1 MRKEPPPLLGCRPNP
16 LPTLAYTHYT
26 PEERNHHS
34 PAVSEFVFLLPTQNT
49 TTRGEEEE
57 TGIPSPVGRTKW
69 AGGKLYRRI
78 TPLLF
83 HILVRTDYRRARSSY
98 QSGFWFQK
106 PGSNSPVL
114 FWVFFFFF
122 PSSIG
127 HPVPTKG
134 VEDDVTSLIYLMNW
148 IARLHFVHL
157 SANGLCTFFFC
168 FLFCNQDGHVQ
179 CTKEIC
185 PSTDDCYV
193 VLQQNKSAAKCCQ
206 VCKGT

>member
-1 MRKEPPPLLGCRPNP
+1 M
-16 LPTLAYTHYT
+16 
-26 PEERNHHS
+26 
-34 PAVSEFVFLLPTQNT
+34 SEFVFLLPTQNT
-49 TTRGEEEE
+49 TTRRGEEEE

-114 FWVFFFFF
+114 FWVFFFF

-157 SANGLCTFFFC
+157 SANGLCTFFFV
-168 FLFCNQDGHVQ
+168 FFFCNQDGHVQ

>member
-49 TTRGEEEE
+49 TRRGEEEE

-69 AGGKLYRRI
+69 AGGKLCRRI

-122 PSSIG
+122 FRR
-127 HPVPTKG
+127 
-134 VEDDVTSLIYLMNW
+134 
-148 IARLHFVHL
+148 RL
-157 SANGLCTFFFC
+157 AIRCR
-168 FLFCNQDGHVQ
+168 Q
-179 CTKEIC
+179 KELRMMLLLLYI
-185 PSTDDCYV
+185 
-193 VLQQNKSAAKCCQ
+193 
-206 VCKGT
+206 

>member
-1 MRKEPPPLLGCRPNP
+1 M
-16 LPTLAYTHYT
+16 
-26 PEERNHHS
+26 
-34 PAVSEFVFLLPTQNT
+34 FLLPTQNT

-114 FWVFFFFF
+114 FWVFFFF

-157 SANGLCTFFFC
+157 SANGLCTFFFVFFFVIRTGTSSARRKSARAPTTVTSC
-168 FLFCNQDGHVQ
+168 CNR
-179 CTKEIC
+179 TRA
-185 PSTDDCYV
+185 PP
-193 VLQQNKSAAKCCQ
+193 SAAKSAK
-206 VCKGT
+206 VRNRHRSFFLSFFLYFAAAAV